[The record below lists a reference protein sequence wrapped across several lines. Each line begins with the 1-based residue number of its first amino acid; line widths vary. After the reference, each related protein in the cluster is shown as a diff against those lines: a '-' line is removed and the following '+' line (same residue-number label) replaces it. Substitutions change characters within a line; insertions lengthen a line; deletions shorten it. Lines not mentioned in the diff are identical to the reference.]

1 MDIKAKCL
9 ELIKLIVEQQKTIVQ
24 IYITLYGEKAEI
36 TQNALTRL
44 GKYTLA
50 MESYKER
57 EKANV

>member
-1 MDIKAKCL
+1 MDIKAECL
-9 ELIKLIVEQQKTIVQ
+9 EIIKNIIEQQKSIVK
-24 IYITLYGEKAEI
+24 ICIKLYGEKAEI
-36 TQNALTRL
+36 TQSALARL

>member
-36 TQNALTRL
+36 TQNALARL

-57 EKANV
+57 EKANG

>member
-1 MDIKAKCL
+1 MNVKAKCL

-24 IYITLYGEKAEI
+24 IYIIFYGENAEI
-36 TQNALTRL
+36 TQNALAKL

-50 MESYKER
+50 MESYQER